1 MGELAAAFGGAPDA
15 AAAGEPS
22 RKNNFWATAAMVLIG
37 TAALGGALIYATW
50 SKKTDPAT
58 VLQPDAN
65 GMPVQPINPATGTEE
80 QQLAVMPPRQRNT
93 VLGVGFVLFGLAVL
107 AKA

>member
-1 MGELAAAFGGAPDA
+1 MSTAIQSRPASPFTPTTQLAI
-15 AAAGEPS
+15 
-22 RKNNFWATAAMVLIG
+22 TL
-37 TAALGGALIYATW
+37 AL
-50 SKKTDPAT
+50 
-58 VLQPDAN
+58 
-65 GMPVQPINPATGTEE
+65 

>member
-1 MGELAAAFGGAPDA
+1 MLTPIR
-15 AAAGEPS
+15 S
-22 RKNNFWATAAMVLIG
+22 RPVSPF
-37 TAALGGALIYATW
+37 
-50 SKKTDPAT
+50 SPAT
-58 VLQPDAN
+58 QLA
-65 GMPVQPINPATGTEE
+65 ITLAL